1 MTTHIPSG
9 KIKSMATED
18 NNDAIVVRERS
29 TPSSTAAETLI
40 DIDKMYSLIG
50 RTIQALA
57 TTTVDGE
64 IGLDGDIQAHSTKGL
79 LPDTELEMLRSG
91 AVPMSE
97 ADVIAFRLLQERVA
111 SVQYRKEQAKIPL
124 MTLAEITGARIRVA
138 YRLTRYM
145 AHVRGIGKMGQPL
158 VFVLGAVNAQLNLY
172 ELPIIYDPTAG
183 LYRGMDAVR
192 NLLAVANNGPYTYSY
207 LIEGEQYTAKGMSI
221 LPPPIH
227 DGYFPNTK
235 HPCEFRRTGYTPP
248 EYTADTDVPLAIYLN
263 ICELL
268 VRYLGIGEGDIQ
280 EQAAVQALLNPKIAR
295 LAWPC
300 RDDLETFEEAVL
312 LPYVGRIYAKKAQD
326 STIDFLMKG
335 ETDHKGVVVL
345 KGMGLTHA
353 EAFDVLETYKTYAQQ
368 VNVFDPE
375 KERSPIISK
384 LQRLAEECNEAG
396 MVTTE
401 LNTYKAYL
409 QTLGLT
415 KHDEDSNI
423 DKRAALGSVLEDKV
437 IKSRKLTRTDEE

>member
-1 MTTHIPSG
+1 MTTES
-9 KIKSMATED
+9 EN
-18 NNDAIVVRERS
+18 NNDAIVVRDKS
-29 TPSSTAAETLI
+29 TPSSTTAETLASI
-40 DIDKMYSLIG
+40 DNMYSLIG
-50 RTIQALA
+50 RTIQAL
-57 TTTVDGE
+57 TITTVDGE
-64 IGLDGDIQAHSTKGL
+64 ATGNGELDADIQAHSTKGL

-97 ADVIAFRLLQERVA
+97 ADVKAFSLLQERTA
-111 SVQYRKEQAKIPL
+111 SVQYRKEQSKIPS
-124 MTLAEITGARIRVA
+124 MTLAEITGARVRVA

-158 VFVLGAVNAQLNLY
+158 VFVLGATNSQLNLY

-183 LYRGMDAVR
+183 LYRGMGAVR
-192 NLLAVANNGPYTYSY
+192 ELFAVANEGPYTYSY
-207 LIEGEQYTAKGMSI
+207 LINGEQYKAKGMSI

-227 DGYFPNTK
+227 DGYYPAMK
-235 HPCEFRRTGYTPP
+235 PPSDYRKIGYTPP
-248 EYTADTDVPLAIYLN
+248 DYQANTDVPLAIYLN

-268 VRYLGIGEGDIQ
+268 VHYLGIGEDDIQ

-335 ETDHKGVVVL
+335 ETDHKGVVTL

-384 LQRLAEECNEAG
+384 LQRLAEECNGAG

-401 LNTYKAYL
+401 LNVYKAYL

-423 DKRAALGSVLEDKV
+423 DKRAALGSVLEAKV
-437 IKSRKLTRTDEE
+437 IKNRKIESEQPQTDDE

>member
-1 MTTHIPSG
+1 
-9 KIKSMATED
+9 MATDETG
-18 NNDAIVVRERS
+18 IVVSGGS
-29 TPSSTAAETLI
+29 TPPVTIAETLTTI
-40 DIDKMYSLIG
+40 DDMYSLIG
-50 RTIQALA
+50 RTVQAL
-57 TTTVDGE
+57 TITTVNGE
-64 IGLDGDIQAHSTKGL
+64 TDLDADIQAHSTKGL

-91 AVPMSE
+91 AIPMSE
-97 ADVIAFRLLQERVA
+97 DDIKAFHLMQERRT
-111 SVQYRKEQAKIPL
+111 SVQYRREQSKIPS
-124 MTLAEITGARIRVA
+124 MTLAEITGARIKVA

-158 VFVLGAVNAQLNLY
+158 VFVLGASNSQLNLY
-172 ELPIIYDPTAG
+172 ELPIVYDPTAG
-183 LYRGMDAVR
+183 LYRGMGAVR
-192 NLLAVANNGPYTYSY
+192 KLLDIANQGPYIYSY
-207 LIEGEQYTAKGMSI
+207 DIDGEQYKAKGMSI

-227 DGYFPNTK
+227 DGYFPNTG
-235 HPCEFRRTGYTPP
+235 PPSDFRRTGYTPP
-248 EYTADTDVPLAIYLN
+248 DYQATTDVPLAIYLN

-268 VRYLGIGEGDIQ
+268 VHYLGIGDDDIQ

-326 STIDFLMKG
+326 STIDFLVKG
-335 ETDHKGVVVL
+335 TTDHNGVVTL

-375 KERSPIISK
+375 KERSPIITK
-384 LQRLAEECNEAG
+384 LQRLAEECSEAG

-415 KHDEDSNI
+415 KHDEDTNI
-423 DKRAALGSVLEDKV
+423 DKRAALGSVLEAKV
-437 IKSRKLTRTDEE
+437 LESRKLTEQPHTEDE

>member
-1 MTTHIPSG
+1 MSTN
-9 KIKSMATED
+9 D
-18 NNDAIVVRERS
+18 NNMIVHEVYI
-29 TPSSTAAETLI
+29 PSSTAAETLT
-40 DIDKMYSLIG
+40 DIDSMYSLIG
-50 RTIQALA
+50 RTIQALSE
-57 TTTVDGE
+57 TTINGE
-64 IGLDGDIQAHSTKGL
+64 LPLDVDIQAHSTKGL
-79 LPDTELEMLRSG
+79 FPDTELEMLRSG
-91 AVPMSE
+91 AIPMSE
-97 ADVIAFRLLQERVA
+97 ADVTAFHLLQERRA
-111 SVQYRKEQAKIPL
+111 SVQYREEQSRIPS
-124 MTLAEITGARIRVA
+124 MTLAEITGARVRVA
-138 YRLTRYM
+138 YRLTRFM

-158 VFVLGAVNAQLNLY
+158 VFVLGATNSQLNLY

-183 LYRGMDAVR
+183 LYRGMGAVR
-192 NLLAVANNGPYTYSY
+192 KLLNIANQGPYIYSY
-207 LIEGEQYTAKGMSI
+207 DIDGEQYKAKGMSI

-227 DGYFPNTK
+227 DGYFPNTG
-235 HPCEFRRTGYTPP
+235 PPSDFRRTGYTPP
-248 EYTADTDVPLAIYLN
+248 DYQADTDVPLAIYLN

-268 VRYLGIGEGDIQ
+268 VHYLGIGDDDIQ

-312 LPYVGRIYAKKAQD
+312 LPYIGRIYAKKAQD
-326 STIDFLMKG
+326 STIDFLVKG
-335 ETDHKGVVVL
+335 EIDHKGVVTV

-384 LQRLAEECNEAG
+384 LQRLAEECNGAG

-401 LNTYKAYL
+401 LNVYKTYL

-415 KHDEDSNI
+415 KHDEDTNI
-423 DKRAALGSVLEDKV
+423 DKRSALGSVLEAKV
-437 IKSRKLTRTDEE
+437 LEARKMNDTQIETEDV

>member
-1 MTTHIPSG
+1 MTAHIPSS
-9 KIKSMATED
+9 KLKAMATE
-18 NNDAIVVRERS
+18 NNDIVVHGS
-29 TPSSTAAETLI
+29 PTPTIAETLI
-40 DIDKMYSLIG
+40 GMDEMYSLIG
-50 RTIQALA
+50 RTIQAL
-57 TTTVDGE
+57 TITTVDGE
-64 IGLDGDIQAHSTKGL
+64 TDLDEDIQAHSTKGL

-91 AVPMSE
+91 AVPMSD
-97 ADVIAFRLLQERVA
+97 ADVKAFSLMQERIA
-111 SVQYRKEQAKIPL
+111 SVQYRKEQFKIPS

-145 AHVRGIGKMGQPL
+145 AHVRGIGKLGQPL
-158 VFVLGAVNAQLNLY
+158 VFVLGASNSQLNLY

-192 NLLAVANNGPYTYSY
+192 KLLALANDGPYTYSY
-207 LIEGEQYTAKGMSI
+207 LIDGEHYTAKGMSI

-227 DGYFPNTK
+227 DGYFPNTN
-235 HPCEFRRTGYTPP
+235 HPSEFRRTGYTPP
-248 EYTADTDVPLAIYLN
+248 DYTANTDVPLAIYLN

-268 VRYLGIGEGDIQ
+268 VRYLGIGEDDIQ

-300 RDDLETFEEAVL
+300 RDDLETFEEDVF

-335 ETDHKGVVVL
+335 EVDHKGVEVL

-396 MVTTE
+396 AVTTE
-401 LNTYKAYL
+401 LNVYKAYL

-437 IKSRKLTRTDEE
+437 IKARKTTQIDDE

>member
-1 MTTHIPSG
+1 MASEDNEIVVHEERIPSC
-9 KIKSMATED
+9 T
-18 NNDAIVVRERS
+18 
-29 TPSSTAAETLI
+29 TAETLTTM
-40 DIDKMYSLIG
+40 DEMYSLIG
-50 RTIQALA
+50 RTIQALS
-57 TTTVDGE
+57 TTTVDGVSDGE
-64 IGLDGDIQAHSTKGL
+64 GDLDSDIQAHSTKGL

-91 AVPMSE
+91 AIPMSE
-97 ADVIAFRLLQERVA
+97 ADVMAFNLLKERKS
-111 SVQYRKEQAKIPL
+111 SVQFRNEQAKIPS
-124 MTLAEITGARIRVA
+124 MTLAEISGARIKVA
-138 YRLTRYM
+138 YRLTRFM

-158 VFVLGAVNAQLNLY
+158 VFVLGAANSQLNLY

-183 LYRGMDAVR
+183 LYRGMGAVR
-192 NLLAVANNGPYTYSY
+192 KLLDTANRGPYTYSY
-207 LIEGEQYTAKGMSI
+207 DIDGEQYTAKGMSI

-227 DGYFPNTK
+227 DGYFPNTG
-235 HPCEFRRTGYTPP
+235 PPSDFRRTGYTPP
-248 EYTADTDVPLAIYLN
+248 DYQANTDVPLAIYLN

-268 VRYLGIGEGDIQ
+268 VHYLGIGDDDIQ

-312 LPYVGRIYAKKAQD
+312 LPYVGSIFAKKAQD

-335 ETDHKGVVVL
+335 ETNHKGVVTV

-353 EAFDVLETYKTYAQQ
+353 EAFDILETYKTYAQQ

-375 KERSPIISK
+375 KERSPILSK
-384 LQRLAEECNEAG
+384 LQRLAEECNGAG

-409 QTLGLT
+409 QILGLT
-415 KHDEDSNI
+415 KHDEDTNI
-423 DKRAALGSVLEDKV
+423 DKRAALGSVLEAKV
-437 IKSRKLTRTDEE
+437 LEGRKNEVKQLQTEDD

>member
-1 MTTHIPSG
+1 
-9 KIKSMATED
+9 MAEEEYTD
-18 NNDAIVVRERS
+18 IVVREE
-29 TPSSTAAETLI
+29 PSNTMEETLTSI
-40 DIDKMYSLIG
+40 DSMYSLIG
-50 RTIQALA
+50 RTIQALSI
-57 TTTVDGE
+57 TTVGGDSDGE
-64 IGLDGDIQAHSTKGL
+64 GDLDSDIQAHSTKGL

-91 AVPMSE
+91 AIPMSE
-97 ADVIAFRLLQERVA
+97 DDVKAFHLLRERKA
-111 SVQYRKEQAKIPL
+111 SVQYRQEQANIPS
-124 MTLAEITGARIRVA
+124 MTLAEITGARVKVA
-138 YRLTRYM
+138 YRLTRFM

-158 VFVLGAVNAQLNLY
+158 VFVLGAANSQLNLY
-172 ELPIIYDPTAG
+172 ELPLLFDPTAG
-183 LYRGMDAVR
+183 LYRGMGAVR
-192 NLLAVANNGPYTYSY
+192 KLLDIANRGPYIYSY
-207 LIEGEQYTAKGMSI
+207 DIDGEQYKAKGMSI

-227 DGYFPNTK
+227 DGYFPTTA
-235 HPCEFRRTGYTPP
+235 PPSSFRRDGYTPLD
-248 EYTADTDVPLAIYLN
+248 YRADTDVPLAIYLN

-268 VRYLGIGEGDIQ
+268 VHYLGIGDDDIH

-312 LPYVGRIYAKKAQD
+312 LPYVGKIYGKKAQD

-335 ETDHKGVVVL
+335 ELDHKGAVMV

-353 EAFDVLETYKTYAQQ
+353 EAFDILETYKTYAQQ

-375 KERSPIISK
+375 KERSPILSK
-384 LQRLAEECNEAG
+384 LQRLAEECNGAG

-423 DKRAALGSVLEDKV
+423 DKRAALGSVLEAKV
-437 IKSRKLTRTDEE
+437 LEGRKNEVKQIEAQDDE